1 MADQL
6 PQPHLQPAQ
15 QLLQVPAPVSALALA
30 RRLELSRNRSGLG
43 DDNASTRALFSDA
56 EAYASDSDLDVDSL
70 ESAARSTVGTSLDLV
85 SMPGSAS
92 VYSLQSGPRADATAS
107 GAAAATTAAAA
118 AAAAA
123 TGALNVPDNASVMT
137 IASSSRDWRRRP
149 SIDTNVSVA
158 GIAPRSLFNV
168 ER

>member
-15 QLLQVPAPVSALALA
+15 LQLQVPAPVSALA

-118 AAAAA
+118 